1 MQKMTTALGL
11 VNEAF
16 TDNEKYSLDRPTE
29 CFRMEQD
36 LHSVFLNLVLA
47 LYNISFNKP
56 LLVVE
61 MYSASLIDHLT
72 HYLQH

>member
-1 MQKMTTALGL
+1 MERMTRALGL
-11 VNEAF
+11 INEAF
-16 TDNEKYSLDRPTE
+16 ADNEKLREDRPTE
-29 CFRMEQD
+29 CFRIEQD

-47 LYNISFNKP
+47 LYNISFNKQ

-61 MYSASLIDHLT
+61 MFSAGLVDHLA